1 MSESNYRTK
10 TCRLGPRVACVAQAL
25 AVAAALAA
33 CSAPRSAYER
43 YDATWPEPTE
53 AATRAPGAIY
63 ADGRDVRLW
72 ENSTARRAGDVLTI
86 RLIERT
92 NAAKSS
98 STTTSKSTSA
108 DLRGPTVFGRPVTA
122 NGTPVL
128 EGALANES
136 EFEGSGDSRQSNRL
150 DGDITVT
157 VVQRLAN
164 GNLLVRGQKWLQLNQ
179 GREYVRLQGIVR
191 AEDIGPDN
199 SVPSWR
205 VADAYISYGGTGQL
219 ANANSPGWLYRF
231 FNSPK
236 SPF

>member
-1 MSESNYRTK
+1 MSAPNK
-10 TCRLGPRVACVAQAL
+10 LLAGAL
-25 AVAAALAA
+25 FAAALGLAGCAVPRAA
-33 CSAPRSAYER
+33 GER
-43 YDATWPEPTE
+43 YDATWPEPAE
-53 AATRAPGAIY
+53 SVTRTAGAIY
-63 ADGRDVRLW
+63 ADGRDMRLW

-92 NAAKSS
+92 NASKSS
-98 STTTSKSTSA
+98 ATTTSKATSA
-108 DLRGPTVFGRPVTA
+108 DASGPTVFGRPVTV

-128 EGALANES
+128 EGSIANES

-157 VVQRLAN
+157 VVERLGN
-164 GNLLVRGQKWLQLNQ
+164 GNLLVRGQKWMQLNQ
-179 GREYVRLQGIVR
+179 GREYVRMQGIVR
-191 AEDIGPDN
+191 PEDIGPDN